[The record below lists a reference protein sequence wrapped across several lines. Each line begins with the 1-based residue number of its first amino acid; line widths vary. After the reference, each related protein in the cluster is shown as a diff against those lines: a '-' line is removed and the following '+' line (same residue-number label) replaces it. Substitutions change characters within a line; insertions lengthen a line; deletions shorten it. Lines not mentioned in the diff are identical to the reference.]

1 MGIIIARCQ
10 VAAAEPLMIRNKN
23 VKHVS
28 YESCLFLSF
37 SLSSSRGLCLCTK
50 SSTQSSIF
58 SASSVNQSHQCLC
71 GGLLL
76 VAGGVLAVADVL
88 ADPKPDVDAARLE
101 GEEMTADMVA
111 ADGGADV
118 NEWRPT
124 GSLGVSLVESSSSLC
139 RPTGFKGRR
148 KVPLLGA
155 GVRPMESQMMLYSSM
170 FSAGLLAQ

>member
-1 MGIIIARCQ
+1 M
-10 VAAAEPLMIRNKN
+10 
-23 VKHVS
+23 
-28 YESCLFLSF
+28 
-37 SLSSSRGLCLCTK
+37 
-50 SSTQSSIF
+50 
-58 SASSVNQSHQCLC
+58 
-71 GGLLL
+71 
-76 VAGGVLAVADVL
+76 ADVL